1 MLQTK
6 PATRLGRRL
15 TPWTGEL
22 YSSDSESL
30 FISNPEA
37 CPDDNDSL
45 QGSPEFC
52 FAFFAVDEDADEE
65 SDPEPFYRLSDE
77 VPLGLAAAPPIRPY
91 SYFDFDITD
100 EDSDA
105 ESIDVIEEEH
115 LAAAA
120 SAAVHEA
127 ESEGGPGAAQ
137 GDNVAPSSA
146 WCQELKMMRKELEAN
161 TTIIM
166 DRLDHLC
173 TANAVAPKQV
183 TAVATIPATG
193 KDTGTQTYRQE
204 RLVASV
210 WAEEVLVRGQQVVI
224 EDGGAWKYAAV
235 VLFLM
240 ATLWTAFQVT
250 LDG

>member
-1 MLQTK
+1 MDLQ
-6 PATRLGRRL
+6 
-15 TPWTGEL
+15 PWEL

-30 FISNPEA
+30 FISDSKA
-37 CPDDNDSL
+37 CPDDNDRVPW
-45 QGSPEFC
+45 QGSPKFC
-52 FAFFAVDEDADEE
+52 SLFFADDKDAEEE

-77 VPLGLAAAPPIRPY
+77 VPLGPAAAPPIRPR

-105 ESIDVIEEEH
+105 ESIDAIEEEH
-115 LAAAA
+115 LAAAP
-120 SAAVHEA
+120 SADVHEA
-127 ESEGGPGAAQ
+127 ESEGWPGAAQ
-137 GDNVAPSSA
+137 GANVAPSAA

-173 TANAVAPKQV
+173 TANAIAPKQV

-204 RLVASV
+204 RLVACV
-210 WAEEVLVRGQQVVI
+210 WAEEVLVRGQQVVV
-224 EDGGAWKYAAV
+224 EDGGAWKYVTV
-235 VLFLM
+235 VLFLI
-240 ATLWTAFQVT
+240 AALWTAFQVT